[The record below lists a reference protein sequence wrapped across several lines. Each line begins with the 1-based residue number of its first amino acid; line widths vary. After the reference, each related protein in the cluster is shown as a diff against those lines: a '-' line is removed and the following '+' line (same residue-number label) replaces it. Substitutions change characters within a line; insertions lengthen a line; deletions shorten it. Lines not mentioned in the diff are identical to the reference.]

1 MHSFHMPRI
10 PESAHRIEIPDFK
23 ERVGKVRHTYEVDT
37 DHLLMVS
44 SDRVSTFDVV
54 HPTAIPDKGK
64 ILTQMA
70 AFWFERIERLGIPHH
85 FVTADTD
92 EIIARYPN
100 LLPHKDQ
107 LQDRSMLVNKGDV
120 YPVEAIVRGNIT
132 GSGWKDY
139 KKTGEVCGIR
149 LPEGLQESQELDPPI
164 FTPSTKAEVG
174 HDENIPFERAA
185 EIVGKDVASQIR
197 ELSIL
202 LFSDAREYARIR
214 GIIIADTKVEW
225 ANINGELT
233 LVDEVLTPDSSRF
246 WPEDSFELGKTP
258 NSLDKQYVRDYVNK
272 LGWNKEYP
280 APELPEEVV
289 QLTRRKYVQA
299 CEQLTGRKLDI

>member
-1 MHSFHMPRI
+1 MPRI